1 MSMPELAG
9 VTENDAVLAAD
20 DARLQALLA
29 GDVNALEP
37 LLSDDLVF
45 VHANGRQEDK
55 RGYLAY
61 CRSGHIDYRA
71 IVRRE
76 PTLKFAAGVAVL
88 CATVDMD
95 VMLDGTRRSAT
106 ARYMSVWTKSAA
118 DWKLLA
124 IDMVRPPAQE
134 R

>member
-20 DARLQALLA
+20 AARLQALIA
-29 GDVNALEP
+29 ADIDALER

-45 VHANGRQEDK
+45 VHANGRQDDK
-55 RGYLAY
+55 RGYIAY
-61 CRSGHIDYRA
+61 CRSGHIRYRA
-71 IVRRE
+71 IARRE
-76 PTLKFAAGVAVL
+76 PTLTIAGGVAVL
-88 CATVDMD
+88 CAAADMD
-95 VMLDGTRRSAT
+95 VTMNGEERSAT
-106 ARYMSVWTKSAA
+106 ARYMGVWTKSA
-118 DWKLLA
+118 DGWKLLA